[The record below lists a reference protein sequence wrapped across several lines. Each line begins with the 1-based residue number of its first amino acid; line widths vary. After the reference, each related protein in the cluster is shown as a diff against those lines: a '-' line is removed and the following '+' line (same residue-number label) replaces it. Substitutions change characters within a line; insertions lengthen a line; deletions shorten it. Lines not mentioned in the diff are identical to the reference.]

1 MFCFYS
7 HVSHASH
14 TWKSA
19 YLLNCELT
27 HEKELVL
34 ELKAHTCK
42 LHITGTPFGRENSNR
57 AWEVAH
63 HVHADAGGVISDST
77 KQEYVQK
84 LTSWLLLPAQLDAQG
99 KGPARLMY
107 AMEGSNGSKSVLQ
120 AKRAKGYTDAYKN
133 AIANKEVGDVRKS
146 IPVLKC
152 LLDFAIAEVLKT
164 SSTQPKKYCTIVF
177 QQCPMEAGIVK
188 QTHFKAF
195 YVCCRGYGTFLK
207 HECLFSVSDPFSA
220 EAKKKARHQTA
231 LLNQQ

>member
-1 MFCFYS
+1 MWS
-7 HVSHASH
+7 SGASP
-14 TWKSA
+14 SQVD
-19 YLLNCELT
+19 T
-27 HEKELVL
+27 HGKELVF

-57 AWEVAH
+57 AWEH
-63 HVHADAGGVISDST
+63 HVHAGGVISDST

-120 AKRAKGYTDAYKN
+120 AKRAKVYSDAYKE
-133 AIANKEVGDVRKS
+133 AIANHEVGDVRKS

-177 QQCPMEAGIVK
+177 QQCPMEAGNNLLSNKHTLKPFTCVAVVMVPSLSMNVCSLFLIPFW
-188 QTHFKAF
+188 QT
-195 YVCCRGYGTFLK
+195 RSW
-207 HECLFSVSDPFSA
+207 HENRWTQIASSA
-220 EAKKKARHQTA
+220 
-231 LLNQQ
+231 